1 MKHKIL
7 ALIPARGGSK
17 GILKKNIRL
26 LAGKPL
32 IAFSIEK
39 ALKSKYIDKV
49 IVSTD
54 DEQIASI
61 AKEYGAEVLIRPK
74 ELATDDTPDLPVF
87 QHALKELKEKE
98 EYNPTFIL
106 NIRPTCPLRK
116 VEDIDNAIEKMFRI
130 NCDSVRTITEVKDH
144 PYWTSK
150 LKGDKMTPFLGDV
163 DIKKYYRRQLLPDAY
178 ITNGAVDVM
187 KSEIIMEKNT
197 LYGEDIRGIITPPER
212 SIDIDTEF
220 DLKIAEFLLKK
231 RGE

>member
-17 GILKKNIRL
+17 GILRKNIRM

-32 IAFSIEK
+32 IAYSIEK
-39 ALKSKYIDKV
+39 ALKSIYIDRV

-54 DEQIASI
+54 DEQIADI

-74 ELATDDTPDLPVF
+74 KLATDDTSDLPVF
-87 QHALKELKEKE
+87 QHALKKLKEKE
-98 EYNPTFIL
+98 DYDPTFVL
-106 NIRPTCPLRK
+106 NIRPTCPLRN
-116 VEDIDNAIEKMFRI
+116 VEDIDNAIEKMIRI

-150 LKGDKMTPFLGDV
+150 LKGDKMAPFLDDV
-163 DIKKYYRRQLLPDAY
+163 DVNKYYRRQLLPDAY

-187 KSEIIMEKNT
+187 KSEIIMKKNN
-197 LYGEDIRGIITPPER
+197 LYGRDIRGIITPPER
-212 SIDIDTEF
+212 SVDIDTEL
-220 DLKIAEFLLKK
+220 DLKIAEFLLTE